1 MSKNL
6 INSAGDFLH
15 LYLGCPVL
23 VTPYEGA
30 SYECKLCGV
39 SIEKVG
45 GETEIKVQ
53 VFEDDGPDGYEGHG
67 HKWFNEDEIELLLR
81 PITKMTEQ
89 EKKEI
94 WRLIFSQGHGDQF
107 QDRFKEFTGSIR
119 VINEKTYYQVPREV
133 MMQGVERL
141 GIESDGTIWA
151 DCDLHLWRHNQH
163 SVTKWLLSKG
173 FDLFDLIKAGLAIDS
188 TERVG
193 VN

>member
-39 SIEKVG
+39 SVEKIG

-67 HKWFNEDEIELLLR
+67 HKWFDADEVELVLR
-81 PITKMTEQ
+81 KTSTMTDS
-89 EKKEI
+89 EKEETSKLYFDFMETQTPGTRNI
-94 WRLIFSQGHGDQF
+94 
-107 QDRFKEFTGSIR
+107 
-119 VINEKTYYQVPREV
+119 Y
-133 MMQGVERL
+133 MM
-141 GIESDGTIWA
+141 S
-151 DCDLHLWRHNQH
+151 HM
-163 SVTKWLLSKG
+163 TKWYLERG
-173 FDLFDLIKAGLAIDS
+173 FDLYGLIEAGFAIDS

>member
-39 SIEKVG
+39 SVEKVG
-45 GETEIKVQ
+45 GETKIQVQ

-67 HKWFNEDEIELLLR
+67 HKWFDTEEVELQLR
-81 PITKMTEQ
+81 KISAMTDQ
-89 EKKEI
+89 EKKDL
-94 WRLIFSQGHGDQF
+94 WRLVFSMGHGKEF
-107 QDRFKEFTGSIR
+107 TDRFKEFTGSVR
-119 VINEKTYYQVPREV
+119 VINENTYYNVPRLIL
-133 MMQGVERL
+133 MQGVERL
-141 GIESDGTIWA
+141 AIESDGTIWA
-151 DCDLHLWRHNQH
+151 DCDLHNWRHNQH
-163 SVTKWLLSKG
+163 EVTRWLLSKG
-173 FDLFDLIKAGLAIDS
+173 FDLYGLIEAVFAIDS